1 MAMFEL
7 DQKVVVIMDKGLT
20 YDAVIIARAKGD
32 DGGRGAYKVALI
44 GQGDKQPG
52 QWHKATDVFL
62 PEQTEQ
68 EKKDSWNEFLNE

>member
-7 DQKVVVIMDKGLT
+7 DQKVVVIIEKGLPFIGLIT
-20 YDAVIIARAKGD
+20 GRAKGD
-32 DGGRGAYKVALI
+32 DGGRGAYKVTLI
-44 GQGDKQPG
+44 GMGDDQSG